1 MIGLIASVSVVL
13 AASSLSCDHVAH
25 LGSFSSTSS
34 RTFVSTRIIELDAAR
49 QRENLLC
56 LHAHCRSTTQLGE
69 FAGSRLRAWASGA
82 ESNLAAIETFES
94 YRCAGFETEVVAD
107 LFGNGDL
114 TFTGEIRCHEVL
126 PRYTWCYFNGLPLR
140 SHGPKAHLEMA
151 NSVQEVSYR

>member
-69 FAGSRLRAWASGA
+69 FAGSRLRAWATGP
-82 ESNLAAIETFES
+82 ESNLAPIATFES
-94 YRCAGFETEVVAD
+94 YRRPGFGPWGRAD
-107 LFGNGDL
+107 LFGERHWHCP
-114 TFTGEIRCHEVL
+114 GE
-126 PRYTWCYFNGLPLR
+126 
-140 SHGPKAHLEMA
+140 M
-151 NSVQEVSYR
+151 